1 MNYTL
6 TDEGKKYVS
15 SGLPE
20 VKLAEL
26 LSSGSISIEEAKRSV
41 GDFNIA
47 LLWAKK
53 NGWVVIEGSRLKL
66 VAEPRDTMLAKL
78 KDVHGGKEVD
88 KEALATLLSRRL
100 VEEKR
105 MTLEKQAQKLV
116 GKEVTNLSKELIVTG
131 RWKDVKLKPYNVEAP
146 GRTVYP
152 GKKHHYT
159 AFLDWVKGKMVSL
172 GFQEMRGPLVETE
185 FWNMDALYMP
195 QFHSAR
201 DIHDVYMVNNPKY
214 ADSIES
220 KILNAVK
227 DAHEKGVAGS
237 TGWGYEYDTKRAHR
251 LILRSHDTAI
261 SPRTL
266 ASKEL
271 KVPGKYFQLV
281 RCFRYD
287 VIDAKHLPDFNQLGG
302 FVIEDG
308 MNFRHLVGLLKL
320 FAKEFAGT
328 EKIKLVPAYFPF
340 TEPSV
345 ELLAYHNELGWLEI
359 AGAGIF
365 RPEMLRPLGIGV
377 PVIAWGIGV
386 DRLAMIKMGINDI
399 REMYSQDLNFVRKK
413 EVIY

>member
-152 GKKHHYT
+152 GKKHH
-159 AFLDWVKGKMVSL
+159 
-172 GFQEMRGPLVETE
+172 
-185 FWNMDALYMP
+185 
-195 QFHSAR
+195 
-201 DIHDVYMVNNPKY
+201 
-214 ADSIES
+214 
-220 KILNAVK
+220 
-227 DAHEKGVAGS
+227 
-237 TGWGYEYDTKRAHR
+237 
-251 LILRSHDTAI
+251 
-261 SPRTL
+261 
-266 ASKEL
+266 
-271 KVPGKYFQLV
+271 
-281 RCFRYD
+281 
-287 VIDAKHLPDFNQLGG
+287 
-302 FVIEDG
+302 
-308 MNFRHLVGLLKL
+308 
-320 FAKEFAGT
+320 
-328 EKIKLVPAYFPF
+328 
-340 TEPSV
+340 
-345 ELLAYHNELGWLEI
+345 
-359 AGAGIF
+359 
-365 RPEMLRPLGIGV
+365 
-377 PVIAWGIGV
+377 
-386 DRLAMIKMGINDI
+386 
-399 REMYSQDLNFVRKK
+399 
-413 EVIY
+413 